1 MFVTN
6 IFELVLTP
14 RLSYLLV
21 SRPSRSRALECF
33 VMDISRKSTH
43 IAILVCSPINL
54 ILVFFTSVDPVVHA
68 SITERLLKHQPQPRI
83 TRDVPTDTA
92 HVP

>member
-6 IFELVLTP
+6 TLELFLTP

-43 IAILVCSPINL
+43 LAILVCSPIVL
-54 ILVFFTSVDPVVHA
+54 IPL
-68 SITERLLKHQPQPRI
+68 
-83 TRDVPTDTA
+83 
-92 HVP
+92 